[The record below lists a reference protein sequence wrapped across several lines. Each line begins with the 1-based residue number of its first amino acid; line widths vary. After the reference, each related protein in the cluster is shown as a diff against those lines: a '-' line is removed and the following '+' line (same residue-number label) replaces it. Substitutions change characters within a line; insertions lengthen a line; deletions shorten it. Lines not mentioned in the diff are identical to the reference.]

1 MSHPVPR
8 HRKHPHS
15 PDTQPEA
22 APRHRR
28 QPKLMPRRLAAIA
41 GTVMVVGAAAAA
53 VAIYLP
59 GSSNSPT
66 AGHAALGNKPVA
78 DSLGR
83 TVANG
88 AGLAIGAA
96 PDADATSHAKS
107 TAGSH
112 ASTGHAS
119 SGHASK
125 PAAHAARAAATKHA
139 QPKAVATVYLNP
151 LRATTGLQA
160 QRVDMG
166 VDFAGGGPVYALG
179 NAVITNAMGNSP
191 GWPGGG
197 WITYRLT
204 DGPAAGLM
212 VFLAEYVTPTVQVG
226 QHVTSSTVIA
236 NMRGSIETGWAMP
249 DGSSAESQLPE
260 AGGISGQGP
269 FPTAVGI
276 NFEHLLEA
284 LGVPP
289 SPFNATAT
297 PFGVLP
303 PKYPTSYSAR
313 SLKA

>member
-1 MSHPVPR
+1 MSG
-8 HRKHPHS
+8 
-15 PDTQPEA
+15 
-22 APRHRR
+22 
-28 QPKLMPRRLAAIA
+28 RLAAIA
-41 GTVMVVGAAAAA
+41 GTIMVVGAAAAA

-59 GSSNSPT
+59 GSANSPT
-66 AGHAALGNKPVA
+66 AGQTELSGKPVA

-88 AGLAIGAA
+88 AGLAIGAV
-96 PDADATSHAKS
+96 PDADAASHAKS
-107 TAGSH
+107 TTGSH

-125 PAAHAARAAATKHA
+125 PASHAARAAATTHA

-166 VDFAGGGPVYALG
+166 VDFAGAGPVYALG

-249 DGSSAESQLPE
+249 DGSSAESQLPV

-269 FPTAVGI
+269 FPAAVGS
-276 NFEHLLEA
+276 NFEKLLVA

-289 SPFNATAT
+289 SPFNANAA

-303 PKYPTSYSAR
+303 SNYPTRYSAR
-313 SLKA
+313 NLRA

>member
-1 MSHPVPR
+1 
-8 HRKHPHS
+8 
-15 PDTQPEA
+15 
-22 APRHRR
+22 
-28 QPKLMPRRLAAIA
+28 MPGRLAAIA
-41 GTVMVVGAAAAA
+41 GTIMVVGAAAAA

-59 GSSNSPT
+59 GGANSRTAGPT
-66 AGHAALGNKPVA
+66 ALGGKPVA

-88 AGLAIGAA
+88 AGLAIGAV
-96 PDADATSHAKS
+96 PDADAAGHAKS
-107 TAGSH
+107 TTGGH

-125 PAAHAARAAATKHA
+125 PAAHAARAAATTHT

-166 VDFAGGGPVYALG
+166 VDFAGAGPVYALG

-249 DGSSAESQLPE
+249 DGSSAESQLPV

-269 FPTAVGI
+269 FPAAVGS
-276 NFEHLLEA
+276 NFEKLLVA

-289 SPFNATAT
+289 SPFNANAT
-297 PFGVLP
+297 PFGVVP
-303 PKYPTSYSAR
+303 SNYPTRYTAR
-313 SLKA
+313 TLRA

>member
-1 MSHPVPR
+1 
-8 HRKHPHS
+8 
-15 PDTQPEA
+15 
-22 APRHRR
+22 
-28 QPKLMPRRLAAIA
+28 MPGRLAAIA

-59 GSSNSPT
+59 GGANSPT
-66 AGHAALGNKPVA
+66 AGQAQIGSKPVA

-88 AGLAIGAA
+88 AGLAIGAV
-96 PDADATSHAKS
+96 PDVDAASHAKS

-112 ASTGHAS
+112 GTNGHAS

-125 PAAHAARAAATKHA
+125 PASNTARAAATTHS

-151 LRATTGLQA
+151 LRAVSGLQA
-160 QRVDMG
+160 QRIDMG
-166 VDFAGGGPVYALG
+166 ADFGGAGPVYALG
-179 NAVITNAMGNSP
+179 NAVITNATGNSP

-197 WITYRLT
+197 WITYQLT
-204 DGPAAGLM
+204 DGPAKGLV
-212 VFLAEYVTPTVQVG
+212 VFLAEDVTPTVQVG
-226 QHVTSSTVIA
+226 QQVTPNTVIA
-236 NMRGSIETGWAMP
+236 NMTNSGAGIETGWAMP

-289 SPFNATAT
+289 SPFNANAT

-303 PKYPTSYSAR
+303 AKYPASYSAR
-313 SLKA
+313 SLRA